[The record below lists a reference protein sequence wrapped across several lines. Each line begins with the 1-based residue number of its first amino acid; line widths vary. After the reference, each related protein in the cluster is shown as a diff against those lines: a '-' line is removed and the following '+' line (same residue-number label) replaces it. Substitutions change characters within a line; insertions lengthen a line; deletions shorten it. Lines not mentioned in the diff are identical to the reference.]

1 MGFRAIP
8 ATVFLPFSGKFD
20 FSVLPG
26 MVGGYASQ
34 SQRGS
39 AMSGKST
46 PGRAGKKAPQ
56 LSLKEKRAAKRA
68 KNAPDEFL
76 KPRKGAKS

>member
-1 MGFRAIP
+1 
-8 ATVFLPFSGKFD
+8 
-20 FSVLPG
+20 
-26 MVGGYASQ
+26 
-34 SQRGS
+34 
-39 AMSGKST
+39 MSGKST
-46 PGRAGKKAPQ
+46 PGRAGKKEPQ